1 MDDELKY
8 NLEVGFNKLFNS
20 PVIVK
25 KKKRDQALKKK
36 ALFISLVSQYENSLN
51 KSVKLQTEFAIDL
64 FDYEGPY
71 FEVIDKLMLLM
82 WGGDIYEIIT
92 YYLYERLNL
101 DGSLNSIIET
111 NEEGEETEVF
121 LKTPEEL
128 YNYLIQVNPKFLNE
142 KKVIWLEH
150 LQYSLS
156 KMDLGA

>member
-8 NLEVGFNKLFNS
+8 NLEAGFNKLFNS

-128 YNYLIQVNPKFLNE
+128 YNYLIQVNPNFLNE
-142 KKVIWLEH
+142 K
-150 LQYSLS
+150 
-156 KMDLGA
+156 